1 MKKTVWAL
9 VIVAVLLMAAVYP
22 ASAMLLHGRAENL
35 CAASPPGEEWGDSS
49 QVDFAPNPL
58 PNFRCRV
65 EFADGRTHEYRMGWI
80 PTYRPGPSGA
90 GDDARTPTAW
100 EGMGPPPG

>member
-9 VIVAVLLMAAVYP
+9 ALVAAMLMAAAYP
-22 ASAMLLHGRAENL
+22 ASALLFHGRAANL

-58 PNFRCRV
+58 PNVRCRV
-65 EFADGRTHEYRMGWI
+65 EFAEGRTHEYRMGWI
-80 PTYRPGPSGA
+80 PNYQPRPSGA
-90 GDDARTPTAW
+90 GDDAPTPTARD
-100 EGMGPPPG
+100 GMGTPPG